1 METFLSPEAWLTA
14 GLVFV
19 LRAINQSV
27 DTVRIVMMLR
37 GRRGL
42 AWLLGFAESTIFVVT
57 LLYVFQ
63 DLNNVLNIIG
73 YSAGFATG
81 IVLGMWLEER
91 LAIGF
96 SHIRIVS
103 PNLGAAIVKR
113 LREEGYAVT
122 EIPARGRDGAVTL
135 VSVSVLRRNVG
146 KVRDAVQ
153 TVDPDAFVT
162 AEDLR
167 PLWRGFWRV

>member
-1 METFLSPEAWLTA
+1 MEIFLTPQAWLTA
-14 GLVFV
+14 GLVFL
-19 LRAINQSV
+19 LRAVNQSV

-42 AWLLGFAESTIFVVT
+42 AWVLGFIESTIFVVT
-57 LLYVFQ
+57 LVSVFQ
-63 DLNNVLNIIG
+63 DLNNVLNIIA

-81 IVLGMWLEER
+81 IVAGMWLEER

-103 PNLGAAIVKR
+103 PTLGAAVVKR

-122 EIPARGRDGAVTL
+122 EIAARGRDGAVTL
-135 VSVSVLRRNVG
+135 ISVSVHRRNVAR
-146 KVRDAVQ
+146 VRDAVQ
-153 TVDPDAFVT
+153 AVDPEAFVT
-162 AEDLR
+162 SEDLR